1 MTERKQPA
9 PPKPLTQKRL
19 TNLALYYLGRYESSS
34 GNLRRFLS
42 RRAARD
48 RMKGAELPPDIE
60 VWIESVVFKM
70 CQDGYIDDGRFAA
83 STAERA
89 RRAGKS
95 ERYIREKLK
104 QAGISPEIQE
114 TVLTPSGEE
123 NADAELEAARRFV
136 RKRKIGP
143 FRPEE
148 ERRACRRKDLAA
160 VARAG
165 FSYETALKAL
175 EETEE
180 DEDMYNG

>member
-1 MTERKQPA
+1 MTERKQSA
-9 PPKPLTQKRL
+9 TPKPLTQKRL

-42 RRAARD
+42 RRVVRD
-48 RMKGAELPPDIE
+48 RMKGAEIPADIE

-114 TVLTPSGEE
+114 SVLAPSGEE
-123 NADAELEAARRFV
+123 NAGAELEAARRFV
-136 RKRKIGP
+136 RKKKIGP

-148 ERRACRRKDLAA
+148 ERRVSRRKYLAA
-160 VARAG
+160 MARAG
-165 FSYETALKAL
+165 FSYETAVRAL

-180 DEDMYNG
+180 DEDMYNV